1 MLSGGFLV
9 RMEMARMRIHLVAC
23 RILSRELSF
32 LAAQSANQVDLTWVG
47 RGLHNTPEKL
57 RSHLSDIVDGLYD
70 QRLWSILRCSLNCR
84 NGSVN
89 KLGITKFG

>member
-1 MLSGGFLV
+1 
-9 RMEMARMRIHLVAC
+9 MRIHIVAC

-84 NGSVN
+84 NGSEN